1 MYKKIML
8 EIFYNISELDI
19 LKNNTYTYNDL
30 PTILI

>member
-1 MYKKIML
+1 MYKEIML

-19 LKNNTYTYNDL
+19 LKNNTYSDL